1 MVVESSMKDSIE
13 TVHDWEPCSRPRR
26 VLVIE
31 DNLDAAETLRLVL
44 EWFGHQVVTA
54 HSGRTGLEQ
63 ARKCKPEVVFCDIGL
78 PDTDGYAVARALRSL
93 PDYQPAC
100 LVAMTPGTTGRRMS
114 AGPGKRVSTATSPSP
129 RTRRNWRVCLN
140 TFRRRQPGGSFQTA
154 PAILAAP
161 SRNRSVGASRLRTR

>member
-31 DNLDAAETLRLVL
+31 DNLDAAETLKLVL

-54 HSGRTGLEQ
+54 HSGRTGLEK

-100 LVAMTPGTTGRRMS
+100 LVAMTGYDREEDVRRARE
-114 AGPGKRVSTATSPSP
+114 AGFDRYVTK
-129 RTRRNWRVCLN
+129 
-140 TFRRRQPGGSFQTA
+140 
-154 PAILAAP
+154 PADPQDLA
-161 SRNRSVGASRLRTR
+161 RLLEHVP